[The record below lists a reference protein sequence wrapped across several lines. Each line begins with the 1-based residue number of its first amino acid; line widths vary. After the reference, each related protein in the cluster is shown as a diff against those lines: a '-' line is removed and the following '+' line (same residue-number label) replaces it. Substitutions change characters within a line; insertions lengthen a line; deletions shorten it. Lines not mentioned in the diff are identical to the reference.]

1 MIQEEMRSMKY
12 PWIDDYLMAKPGVT
26 RDLQAD
32 WNWIRYQIGGKMFAA
47 ICRDDHDMPYYI
59 TLKLEP
65 MEGDFWRSQYADV
78 IPGYYMNK
86 MHWNSIRADGAV
98 PDEVLQNML
107 DKSYGLVLHSFSKKK
122 QKELL
127 EI

>member
-1 MIQEEMRSMKY
+1 MKY